1 MSSEDHQEAWGQWIE
16 ATSTAIREITCL
28 RTHSGA
34 TMISMLDRA
43 RRESEASRTRHTTMT
58 EQAIGITFSCT
69 LQDLTQCHH
78 TGTLIIMAA
87 DQATVV
93 TVQDPRDQMTERAW
107 VCILKEDAE
116 ASHSTRTTLPEENQE
131 VTPAI
136 SSQEEDP

>member
-1 MSSEDHQEAWGQWIE
+1 
-16 ATSTAIREITCL
+16 
-28 RTHSGA
+28 
-34 TMISMLDRA
+34 
-43 RRESEASRTRHTTMT
+43 
-58 EQAIGITFSCT
+58 
-69 LQDLTQCHH
+69 
-78 TGTLIIMAA
+78 MAA